1 MDAACR
7 LVTEVFCFDVIPYH
21 DCCHRR
27 QKPTWQG
34 SCETTGSPERKWE
47 RETKG
52 ERTTSLFHFHPL
64 LPPLLLP
71 RLAPPPLSS
80 PPLPSSPGWACQPLE
95 RQSDMPS
102 AAGYHELIKGG
113 WRRRIQPN
121 QGGSWRAGREPTVPR
136 LRWTPLTGSD
146 LMHNTWDA
154 QKSLS
159 MQARGTLFMTL
170 RHWRSLMAGST
181 AGRSWR
187 ARRTNLSLSCP
198 VSRLY
203 LLRSGVRG
211 QEKWNLLS
219 RTSPSSFSLDF
230 PVTAHAN
237 HPILLFITIK
247 QVCLWC
253 WKCRCFSQER
263 AKMNRI

>member
-187 ARRTNLSLSCP
+187 ARRTNLSFFFICASISHSHIELPGITSLFAEVWCQRTGKVKSLISNEPFILFFGFSGHGSC
-198 VSRLY
+198 
-203 LLRSGVRG
+203 
-211 QEKWNLLS
+211 
-219 RTSPSSFSLDF
+219 
-230 PVTAHAN
+230 
-237 HPILLFITIK
+237 
-247 QVCLWC
+247 
-253 WKCRCFSQER
+253 
-263 AKMNRI
+263 